1 MKKEKDILIRIS
13 PELKEKVKNKA
24 TSMGISVSA
33 YVRMLIL
40 KEILYGYNTSSRI
53 L

>member
-13 PELKEKVKNKA
+13 PELKEKLKGKA
-24 TSMGISVSA
+24 ASIGLSVSA

-40 KEILYGYNTSSRI
+40 QNIQNG
-53 L
+53 